1 MLALR
6 VGEMWNVEVGGW
18 IECRTTCRHTVN
30 GTQYFRIDPDQI
42 NGTGTAHTLFGI
54 PHRTE
59 KCVSL
64 ANCKHRN

>member
-6 VGEMWNVEVGGW
+6 VGEMWNV
-18 IECRTTCRHTVN
+18 ECRTTCRHTVN

-42 NGTGTAHTLFGI
+42 NETGTAHTLFGI